1 MSRNDVPAGVP
12 SSISFE
18 CYSAAQ
24 TASNAATAY
33 VSLGI
38 AEKVEHYV
46 NLALPDIRKSDS
58 PWSRSLV
65 MIDLALSKVRARE
78 PELDHAAELVIDAVN
93 ISTGRPIISIQQR
106 TSDFIAEVVTR
117 WGNVPQVRAI
127 QDAAATLKLGNRRHE

>member
-12 SSISFE
+12 SSISFD

-38 AEKVEHYV
+38 PGKVEHYV
-46 NLALPDIRKSDS
+46 NLALPDISRSDS

-65 MIDLALSKVRARE
+65 MIDLAISKIRAKE
-78 PELDHAAELVIDAVN
+78 AELDHAANLVLDALS
-93 ISTGRPIISIQQR
+93 ISTGRPIISVQQR
-106 TSDFIAEVVTR
+106 TSDFVAEVIAR
-117 WGNVPQVRAI
+117 WGKTPQARAI
-127 QDAAATLKLGNRRHE
+127 LDAESALRLGNRQHE